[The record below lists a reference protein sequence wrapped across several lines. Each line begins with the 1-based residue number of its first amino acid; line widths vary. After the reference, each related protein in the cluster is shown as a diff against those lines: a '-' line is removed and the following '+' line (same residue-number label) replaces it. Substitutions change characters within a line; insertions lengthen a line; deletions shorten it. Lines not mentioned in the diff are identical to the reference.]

1 MHKIT
6 VIGSLNMDLVVNTP
20 KVPSI
25 GETLLGSGFMT
36 VPGGKGANQAV
47 AAARLGGQVSMIGCV
62 GNDIFG
68 KDLIKNLQDNRVDV
82 KSVKIVDESSTGVAM
97 IVVENGDNFIIVDP
111 GANFRITPQMIDSIE
126 MLIKSSYII
135 MLQLEIPYDIV
146 DYAVNMAYQNN
157 VKVLL
162 NPAPARRLSD
172 ELLSKVDIF
181 TPNELECEM
190 ITGIPIKSVED
201 AKTAVEYLRNK
212 GIGNVIITMG
222 KNGVVYNSGD
232 SIIHKP
238 VPKVK
243 VMDTT
248 AAGDSFSGAVA
259 VALTESESI
268 DEAVDFGNKVGTLTV
283 MKKGAQIS
291 LPSRLDVDEFEKTV
305 IKM

>member
-68 KDLIKNLQDNRVDV
+68 KNLIKNLQDNRVDV

-201 AKTAVEYLRNK
+201 AKTAVVYLRNK

-238 VPKVK
+238 VPIVK

-291 LPSRLDVDEFEKTV
+291 LPSRHDVDEFEKTV